1 MEAKF
6 NEATNNRP
14 EGDRIIDAPFV
25 FTDIEKYHRQLLE
38 EEAWQKNDRNG
49 ITVFKTT
56 GCTIVLTALHAAA
69 EVPENEV
76 KGITSIQLLQGKI
89 NVRINGENI
98 PLKAMEIISIHAGI
112 PHGISA
118 EDDSLVLI
126 TTIL

>member
-49 ITVFKTT
+49 ITVFKTD
-56 GCTIVLTALHAAA
+56 GCTIVLSAFHAAA
-69 EVPENEV
+69 QVPENEV
-76 KGITSIQLLQGKI
+76 KGITNIQLLQGKV
-89 NVRINGENI
+89 NVSINGEI
-98 PLKAMEIISIHAGI
+98 VPLKAMEMISIHAGVS
-112 PHGISA
+112 HGINA